1 MVMNQINIT
10 YLYWLAVYCAKRLG
24 IWGIIGLVLII
35 ASALFYV
42 TKISQLDQLTQ
53 ALVLEHQAAQSHDI
67 HAPEIPEPPVQDTA
81 QEIAA
86 FYERFPVATKL
97 PEILSQ
103 INLLASKQKVELNS
117 GDYKLNKV
125 KPSSTANVKTLT
137 KYEITFPVKGQ
148 YTKIRA
154 FIADVLQKQPAIA
167 LADIQIR
174 RENTLSPSVEARLV
188 LVLFVRGESW

>member
-1 MVMNQINIT
+1 MNQINIT
-10 YLYWLAVYCAKRLG
+10 YLYWFAAHSAKKLG
-24 IWGIIGLVLII
+24 IWGIIGLALII

-53 ALVLEHQAAQSHDI
+53 ALVLEHQTAQSHDI
-67 HAPEIPEPPVQDTA
+67 HEIEAPKEPPVQDTA
-81 QEIAA
+81 QEIAT
-86 FYERFPVATKL
+86 FYERFPVATHL
-97 PEILSQ
+97 PEILAQ
-103 INLLASKQKVELNS
+103 INQLASKQKVELNS

-125 KPSSTANVKTLT
+125 KPSSSTQVRTLT

-154 FIADVLQKQPAIA
+154 FIAEVLQKQPAIA

-188 LVLFVRGESW
+188 LVLFVKGESW